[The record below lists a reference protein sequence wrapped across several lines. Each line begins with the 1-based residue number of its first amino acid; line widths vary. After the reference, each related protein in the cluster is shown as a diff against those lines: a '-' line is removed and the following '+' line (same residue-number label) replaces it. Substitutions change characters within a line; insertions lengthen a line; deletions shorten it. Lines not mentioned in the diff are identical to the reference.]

1 MSDLP
6 LLIVVHRELQTLTKA
21 VEQLNRTKKSQLSE
35 EFVKKAEVLKT
46 LGISNR
52 TLYKLTST
60 GVLPYVKIGGLVFF
74 KLSEIEK
81 ILNEN
86 LVNSTIKGNLTPLK
100 RKKDE

>member
-60 GVLPYVKIGGLVFF
+60 GVLSYVKLGGLLFF
-74 KLSEIEK
+74 KVSDIEK

-86 LVNSTIKGNLTPLK
+86 YVSDTTKGNHTPLK